1 MTTTTTKKELNIMSK
16 MINAMEEM
24 KNPTKDTN
32 AYKYKYATLDQV
44 LSIVKPALFKNK
56 LMLLQRVE
64 RDGEQYL
71 LTTSVADEN
80 EIMNLDMRPIT
91 FSGDAQRDGSL
102 ETYYRRYSLM
112 TVFGLAGEDDDG
124 AATKKVES
132 AEPKKET
139 KDKKKD
145 SPELTDAKNYFIR
158 VCQKRG
164 GWEKFIQDVKAD
176 EGYAILKD
184 VPDFWRKQADK
195 IAETVEQID

>member
-124 AATKKVES
+124 AATKKEEQS
-132 AEPKKET
+132 ET
-139 KDKKKD
+139 KTKERKKD
-145 SPELTDAKNYFIR
+145 SPELTDAKNYFIKI
-158 VCQKRG
+158 CQKRG
-164 GWEKFIQDVKAD
+164 GWEKFIGDVKAD

-184 VPDFWRKQADK
+184 VPDFWRKQADR
-195 IAETVEQID
+195 IAEKFEQID

>member
-16 MINAMEEM
+16 MIAAMEEM
-24 KNPTKDTN
+24 KNPTKDTS

-44 LSIVKPALFKNK
+44 LSIVKPALFKQK

-80 EIMNLDMRPIT
+80 EIVNLDMRPIT

-124 AATKKVES
+124 AATKKDES
-132 AEPKKET
+132 ETKTT

-158 VCQKRG
+158 ICEKRG
-164 GWEKFIQDVKAD
+164 GWKKFIDDVKAD

-184 VPDFWRKQADK
+184 VPDFWRKQADR
-195 IAETVEQID
+195 IAEKFEQID